1 MGNKISIQSRIKE
14 EFLGW
19 KAWEVIWLVM
29 ACSIICMLSIYWKDN
44 VMGIISATTG
54 VACVVCTGKGKLS
67 AYFFGIINT
76 LLYAIIAYK
85 AHYYG
90 EVMLNAIYYF
100 PMQFYGIYVWS
111 RHMNS
116 ETHEVEKKEMQT
128 KGKIVLYVSIAI
140 ATVLYGLVLNK
151 LNGALPF
158 VDALSTVVSVFAM
171 IISIKMYVEQWLLWI
186 IVDVVTVVMWGVAFA
201 KGNDSIATL
210 LMWIVYLG
218 NAVVMYVK
226 WKKEVKSYEV

>member
-1 MGNKISIQSRIKE
+1 MEKKKFSSYIKE

-19 KAWEVIWLVM
+19 KTWEVMWLII
-29 ACSIICMLSIYWKDN
+29 ACVTIFALSVYWKDTA
-44 VMGIISATTG
+44 MGIISATTG

-67 AYFFGIINT
+67 AYIFGIVNT

-85 AHYYG
+85 AQFYG

-111 RHMNS
+111 KHMNA
-116 ETHEVEKKEMQT
+116 ETHEVEKKEM
-128 KGKIVLYVSIAI
+128 
-140 ATVLYGLVLNK
+140 N
-151 LNGALPF
+151 LNGKLILCGCVVVATITYGFILKWLGGTLPF
-158 VDALSTVVSVFAM
+158 IDALSTVVSVVAM
-171 IISIKMYVEQWLLWI
+171 IVSIKMYAEQWILWI
-186 IVDVVTVVMWGVAFA
+186 VVDVVTVIMWAIAFA
-201 KGNDSIATL
+201 QGNDSIATL

-226 WKKEVKSYEV
+226 WIKEAKANAI